1 VTAAAIQDVV
11 KMLGEGT
18 PGAEVGRR
26 EAIAAAALMVE
37 CARVSPEYEPG
48 ERRAIATGVRKL
60 FDLPPEIAEMFV
72 EIAEERADDG
82 WQPAIFTSAIK
93 QGFDPEMRELLVRL
107 LCDVAYADGV
117 FHLREA
123 AFIRRIAQDLGV
135 SEDAIRVPEV
145 RVSTSG

>member
-1 VTAAAIQDVV
+1 MSAAVLEQVV
-11 KMLGEGT
+11 KLLGEQ
-18 PGAEVGRR
+18 PPEAEVGRR

-60 FDLPPEIAEMFV
+60 FDLSPEVADMFV

-82 WQPAIFTSAIK
+82 WHPAIFTGAIK
-93 QGFDPEMRELLVRL
+93 QGFDRQMRESLVRL

-123 AFIRRIAQDLGV
+123 TFIRRIAEELGV

-145 RVSTSG
+145 RVSKST